1 MRPTRCTLPQIC
13 LLHSLSIPVG
23 YVIHQELA
31 VNLLIYPLRKLIVM
45 ADEPVDVILNREEN
59 NHAISITA
67 FELLPVGQIQVCGI
81 LDKGVAKIRQL
92 QGNVYAFNLSRYRP
106 NMQDAFE
113 DFIAIPEDATN
124 KESETI
130 AGEKR
135 LAN

>member
-1 MRPTRCTLPQIC
+1 MSVTFIE
-13 LLHSLSIPVG
+13 HSG
-23 YVIHQELA
+23 RDVIHQQFA
-31 VNLLIYPLRKLIVM
+31 FNFLIYPLRKLIVM
-45 ADEPVDVILNREEN
+45 ADEPVDIILNREEN

-67 FELLPVGQIQVCGI
+67 LELLSVGQVQVCEI
-81 LDKGVAKIRQL
+81 IDKGVAKVRQL

-124 KESETI
+124 KGSETI

>member
-1 MRPTRCTLPQIC
+1 
-13 LLHSLSIPVG
+13 
-23 YVIHQELA
+23 
-31 VNLLIYPLRKLIVM
+31 M
-45 ADEPVDVILNREEN
+45 ADEPVDIILNREEN

-67 FELLPVGQIQVCGI
+67 LELLSVGQVQVCEI
-81 LDKGVAKIRQL
+81 IDKGVAKVRQL

-124 KESETI
+124 KGSETI